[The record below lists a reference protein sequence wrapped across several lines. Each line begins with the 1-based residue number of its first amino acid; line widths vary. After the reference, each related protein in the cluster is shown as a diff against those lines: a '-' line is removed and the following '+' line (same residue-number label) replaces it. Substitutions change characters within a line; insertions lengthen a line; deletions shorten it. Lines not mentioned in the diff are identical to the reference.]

1 MARQNPPGAMRE
13 YRDLPSRWG
22 AFALGFL
29 AAGAIVGSANAAEG
43 SSVAGLSKTLAVEE
57 SRSGAASP
65 HLLPLLDRLAGAQ
78 FDNGALADAADSR
91 QRALKIVV
99 HAFGPDSTNA
109 ADAMV
114 ALASVELLRHR
125 YSRAEPL
132 LIAAVPAL
140 ETRFGAD
147 SPALAGPLAGL
158 ARIALARG
166 DLPAAE
172 SWAKRAVAI
181 ADRHPAVTTSEPL
194 RALGAVYAAE
204 DRFDDGEKLL
214 RTAIARDRQRGVAD
228 SPELARSLA
237 QLANLL
243 LRAQHFSDALPIL
256 EQAIVI
262 DQDRLGANHPLI
274 ADDFADLGLIYAGL
288 GRDDDASQAL
298 YYAIDLLDNGSS
310 EESTRLAYAELDIAP
325 VLRRLGQNDDA
336 EAAFKD
342 ARQILD
348 RAADE
353 ERQRERQI

>member
-1 MARQNPPGAMRE
+1 MRE

-22 AFALGFL
+22 VLALVLL
-29 AAGAIVGSANAAEG
+29 AAGLVAGSAAAAEG

-78 FDNGALADAADSR
+78 FDDGALVDAAASR
-91 QRALKIVV
+91 QRALKITVR
-99 HAFGPDSTNA
+99 AYGADSINA

-132 LIAAVPAL
+132 LIAAVPPL
-140 ETRFGAD
+140 EGRFRTD
-147 SPALAGPLAGL
+147 SPALAEPLAGL

-172 SWAKRAVAI
+172 GWAKRAAAI
-181 ADRHPAVTTSEPL
+181 ADRRPATTGTEPL

-204 DRFDDGEKLL
+204 DRFDDGEKVL
-214 RTAIARDRQRGVAD
+214 RAAIAHDRQRAGAD
-228 SPELARSLA
+228 NPELARSLA

-243 LRAQHFSDALPIL
+243 LRAQHFSEALPII

-262 DQDRLGANHPLI
+262 DQDRLGSNHPLI

-288 GRDDDASQAL
+288 GRDDDASYAL
-298 YYAIDLLDNGSS
+298 GYAIGLLTDGSS

-325 VLRRLGQNDDA
+325 VLRRLGQGDDA
-336 EAAFKD
+336 DAAFKD
-342 ARQILD
+342 ARKILD
-348 RAADE
+348 DAAQD
-353 ERQRERQI
+353 ERQHEREI

>member
-1 MARQNPPGAMRE
+1 
-13 YRDLPSRWG
+13 LPSRWG
-22 AFALGFL
+22 AFVLGFV
-29 AAGAIVGSANAAEG
+29 AAGVFAAAAHAADG
-43 SSVAGLSKTLAVEE
+43 GLVAGLSKTLAAEE
-57 SRSGAASP
+57 SRSGLASP

-78 FDNGALADAADSR
+78 FDDGELADAARSR

-99 HAFGPDSTNA
+99 RAYGGGSTNA

-114 ALASVELLRHR
+114 ALANVELLRHR

-140 ETRFGAD
+140 EARFGAD

-166 DLPAAE
+166 DVPAAE

-181 ADRHPAVTTSEPL
+181 AERHPAMTTCEPL
-194 RALGAVYAAE
+194 RALGAVYAE
-204 DRFDDGEKLL
+204 QERFDEGEKVL
-214 RTAIARDRQRGVAD
+214 RTAISRDRQRGVAD

-243 LRAQHFSDALPIL
+243 LRAQHFTEALPIL

-288 GRDDDASQAL
+288 GRDDDASTAL
-298 YYAIDLLDNGSS
+298 YYAIDLLTSGSS
-310 EESTRLAYAELDIAP
+310 EESTRLAYAELDIVP
-325 VLRRLGQNDDA
+325 VLRRLGQAEDA

-342 ARQILD
+342 ARKILD
-348 RAADE
+348 QAADDD
-353 ERQRERQI
+353 RQHERQI